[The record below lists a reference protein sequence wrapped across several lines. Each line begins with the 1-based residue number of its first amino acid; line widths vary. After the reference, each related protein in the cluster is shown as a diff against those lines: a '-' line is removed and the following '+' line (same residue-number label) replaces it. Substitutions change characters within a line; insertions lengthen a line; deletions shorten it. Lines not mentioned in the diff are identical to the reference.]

1 MADIP
6 EKLPFGVR
14 FRIGDAFPADQPIA
28 RFVVVFLLALND
40 LLPRNERLT
49 EIRDDKLPPH
59 ERLYLARLVGS
70 HLFELATFLDE
81 AARRFPEIEK
91 FLDGLPEEAQQQ
103 RQTLVA
109 VAKGKPGEFAGR
121 LKRLRNHFM
130 HYPSLIDA
138 AAEREELSKALV
150 EHAGRQGK
158 IRVGELFKDFRA
170 HFADDIAAELMLT
183 DEDAEP
189 FVRDMAEL
197 SAAAMNFASAV
208 IGAYAAGMPNETYNT
223 ISRLS

>member
-1 MADIP
+1 VANAP

-49 EIRDDKLPPH
+49 EERDDKLPPH
-59 ERLYLARLVGS
+59 ERVYLARLVGS

-81 AARRFPEIEK
+81 APHQFQEIDR
-91 FLDGLPEEAQQQ
+91 FLDGLPQEAQQQ

-109 VAKGKPGEFAGR
+109 VAKGKPGGFAEK
-121 LKRLRNHFM
+121 LERLRNNFT
-130 HYPSLIDA
+130 HYPRLIGA
-138 AAEREELSKALV
+138 APEREELSKALV
-150 EHAGRQGK
+150 EHAGREGE

-170 HFADDIAAELMLT
+170 HFAYDIAAELTLA

-189 FVRDMAEL
+189 FVREMAEL
-197 SAAAMNFASAV
+197 SAEAMNFAYFV
-208 IGAYAAGMPNETYNT
+208 IGAYTGGMPEGTFEK
-223 ISRLS
+223 LSA